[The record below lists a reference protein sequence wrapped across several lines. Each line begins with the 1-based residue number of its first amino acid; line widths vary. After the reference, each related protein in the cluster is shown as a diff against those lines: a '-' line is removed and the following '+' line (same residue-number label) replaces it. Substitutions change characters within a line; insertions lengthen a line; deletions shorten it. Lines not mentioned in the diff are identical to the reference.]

1 MSKMKDTSE
10 NPGIGENTTAQPPK
24 KTGGKGTSARLTKM
38 ALMLSLALVLSVL
51 EAWLLPQGI
60 LPLPGWKL
68 GLANIAILVTMY
80 SVGKGSALKVA
91 VFRSLILLAF
101 SGNFIGFGFSLVG
114 GFVAGVTMC
123 FLSETKHVSIFGV
136 SIAGAAMHAIGQ
148 ILVALMFT
156 KTFYIL
162 TYLPW
167 LMVASAFAG
176 GVIAFLSIPVI
187 KALDHI
193 GNEMI
198 Q

>member
-1 MSKMKDTSE
+1 MSKMKDTSK
-10 NPGIGENTTAQPPK
+10 NPETAKNTAMPTPK
-24 KTGGKGTSARLTKM
+24 KNAKSTATRVTRM

-60 LPLPGWKL
+60 LPIPGWKL

-80 SVGKGSALKVA
+80 SVGKGAALMVA
-91 VFRSLILLAF
+91 VYRSLILLAF
-101 SGNFIGFGFSLVG
+101 GGNIVGFGFSLVG
-114 GFVAGVTMC
+114 GIVAGATMC
-123 FLSETKHVSIFGV
+123 ILSERKRISIFGV
-136 SIAGAAMHAIGQ
+136 SIAGAAMHAVGQ
-148 ILVALMFT
+148 ILVALMFA
-156 KTFYIL
+156 KTIYIL